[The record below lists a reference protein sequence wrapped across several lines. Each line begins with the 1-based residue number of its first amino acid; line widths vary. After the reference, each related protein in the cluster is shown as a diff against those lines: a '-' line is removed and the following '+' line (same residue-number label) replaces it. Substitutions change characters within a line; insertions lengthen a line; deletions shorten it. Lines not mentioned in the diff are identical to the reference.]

1 MFRNLIVICVI
12 FPNILFSQIQNTS
25 YNSLNTHSSSRVL
38 SMGGDVISIFDN
50 DVSLANFTPSLLNEK
65 MDKQIAFN
73 FVDYL
78 ADINFFS
85 FHSAKKISENLM
97 LFAGIDAINYGE
109 FNGTDVVGNSTA
121 TFNSSQQII
130 TIGSSKKISNN
141 FTFGANVKLLNSN
154 LESYHAMTLSSNIS
168 ATYFN
173 QSSNFASTFLLKNI
187 GKPIINYTSEKE
199 NLPFEV
205 QLGVSKSLKHLPFK
219 YSVVLHHLNQY
230 DISDDYNLN
239 TIYDPITNTVQVKDE
254 TVAKKMLRHVII
266 GGELT
271 PFRKSFYLRGGFN
284 FQRREDLKLSSAF
297 SMSGFSWGLGF
308 SIKKVQINYSRSAFH
323 TSSSL
328 NSFSVITNLSN
339 FGL

>member
-1 MFRNLIVICVI
+1 MFRNLIIICII

-25 YNSLNTHSSSRVL
+25 YNSLNTHSSSRIL
-38 SMGGDVISIFDN
+38 AMGGDVISIFDN

-78 ADINFFS
+78 ADINFIS

-97 LFAGIDAINYGE
+97 LFAGVDAINYGE
-109 FNGTDVVGNSTA
+109 FNGTDVVGNSTSN
-121 TFNSSQQII
+121 FNASQQII
-130 TIGSSKKISNN
+130 TLGSSKKLSDN
-141 FTFGANVKLLNSN
+141 FIFGANIKLLNSN
-154 LESYHAMTLSSNIS
+154 LETYHAMTLSSNIS
-168 ATYFN
+168 TTYIN
-173 QSSNFASTFLLKNI
+173 QDSDFTSTFLIKNI

-199 NLPFEV
+199 DLPFEV
-205 QLGVSKSLKHLPFK
+205 QLGVSKSLRHLPFR

-239 TIYDPITNTVQVKDE
+239 TIYDPITNTLQIKDE
-254 TVAKKMLRHVII
+254 TVVKKMLRHVII
-266 GGELT
+266 AGEFN

-328 NSFSVITNLSN
+328 NSFSIVTNLSN

>member
-1 MFRNLIVICVI
+1 
-12 FPNILFSQIQNTS
+12 
-25 YNSLNTHSSSRVL
+25 
-38 SMGGDVISIFDN
+38 MGGDVISIFDN

-78 ADINFFS
+78 ADINFIS

-97 LFAGIDAINYGE
+97 LFAGVDAINYGE
-109 FNGTDVVGNSTA
+109 FNGTDVVGNSTSN
-121 TFNSSQQII
+121 FNASQQII
-130 TIGSSKKISNN
+130 TLGSSKKLSNN
-141 FTFGANVKLLNSN
+141 FTFGANIKLLNSN
-154 LESYHAMTLSSNIS
+154 LETYHAMTLSSNIS
-168 ATYFN
+168 TTYIN
-173 QSSNFASTFLLKNI
+173 QNSDFTSTFLLKNI

-199 NLPFEV
+199 DLPFR
-205 QLGVSKSLKHLPFK
+205 

-239 TIYDPITNTVQVKDE
+239 TIYDPITNTLQIKDE

-266 GGELT
+266 AGEFN

-328 NSFSVITNLSN
+328 NSFSIITNLSN